1 MKVRYDFWSLV
12 TALQAG
18 LSHGNTAPTARAKR
32 ITDDLVSLDQ
42 PARSERSQVLEAVID
57 YLEALR
63 AEIAGRHVR
72 AGSETVVVADDDHER
87 LLEELRAEVAKQ
99 A

>member
-18 LSHGNTAPTARAKR
+18 LSHGNITPAARAKR
-32 ITDDLVSLDQ
+32 ITDDLVSLDPQ
-42 PARSERSQVLEAVID
+42 SRSERSQALATVID
-57 YLEALR
+57 YLDALR
-63 AEIAGRHVR
+63 AEIAGRQLR
-72 AGSETVVVADDDHER
+72 AGSETVVVSDDEHAG

-99 A
+99 G